1 MAGHLRIISNRI
13 TKVIIAIGLALM
25 MMPSVMAHE
34 LTEEYSETVV
44 ERYISIS
51 ELKVS
56 AIGSLRKKVYP
67 ENHKI
72 DSDIDVNFLKH
83 LPCSNS
89 YTRLYLLYF
98 SFLFYE

>member
-51 ELKVS
+51 ELKVP
-56 AIGSLRKKVYP
+56 AIDARSERKYIPKTT
-67 ENHKI
+67 K
-72 DSDIDVNFLKH
+72 
-83 LPCSNS
+83 
-89 YTRLYLLYF
+89 
-98 SFLFYE
+98 